1 VSGHEEVI
9 TVIPDV
15 LRVYLVARDRAQVT
29 DDMPIDTA
37 SDDVVTVD
45 VDAAIV
51 EEHVVVRAE
60 A

>member
-1 VSGHEEVI
+1 M
-9 TVIPDV
+9 IPDV